1 MKHKFCIVCFLII
14 LLLSGCVSQD
24 VGLKNDKILTDAVD
38 GEINMAFSAHYQSGV
53 EEPDKESCVW
63 KR

>member
-1 MKHKFCIVCFLII
+1 MVNVNLRPISHNNNYFMNNNI
-14 LLLSGCVSQD
+14 
-24 VGLKNDKILTDAVD
+24 KNKINVYDE
-38 GEINMAFSAHYQSGV
+38 EINMAFSAHYQSGV